1 MALFFPLTHPE
12 DRARSVA
19 DRQNVPRIPGHTDS
33 DWWECRSAG
42 PCFPTTW
49 SVHPQAPPAMDALA
63 TLLRGGLSTL
73 RGVKQTVKRSL
84 LLSIYRLKEHVF
96 GLYDSMVETLD
107 CERRRQLQW
116 RRESCRP
123 SFRGQ
128 KDGMIDLARPPTA
141 RVTHSREER
150 SIFLGKGAGPTIR
163 SPVAQRL
170 AQLPRRAVEDD
181 QLPEAP
187 PGGRVVHVEYCMFCK
202 FLPEYLK
209 FRKALAERFGERVL
223 CFANHED
230 TLQELIRQPK
240 SRINAFEV
248 VDVKSK
254 KVLYT
259 KLGSG
264 LLITERQ
271 EWLEKLFEEIEELCQ
286 EES

>member
-1 MALFFPLTHPE
+1 
-12 DRARSVA
+12 
-19 DRQNVPRIPGHTDS
+19 
-33 DWWECRSAG
+33 
-42 PCFPTTW
+42 
-49 SVHPQAPPAMDALA
+49 
-63 TLLRGGLSTL
+63 
-73 RGVKQTVKRSL
+73 
-84 LLSIYRLKEHVF
+84 
-96 GLYDSMVETLD
+96 MVETLD

-128 KDGMIDLARPPTA
+128 KDGMIDLARGEPTMVYNFTALQHGTVAVLPFFA
-141 RVTHSREER
+141 RMALHRKPTWAPWAL
-150 SIFLGKGAGPTIR
+150 LGLCVVLMGPSWISAGPTIR

-223 CFANHED
+223 CFANHEERAARGWRFGGRWAVEGD

-286 EES
+286 EETAMIQPLLH